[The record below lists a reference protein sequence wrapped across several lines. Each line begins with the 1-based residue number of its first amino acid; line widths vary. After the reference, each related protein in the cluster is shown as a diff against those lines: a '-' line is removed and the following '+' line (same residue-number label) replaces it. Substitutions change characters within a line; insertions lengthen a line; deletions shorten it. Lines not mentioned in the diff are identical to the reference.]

1 LVDRTILLSNLAFYN
16 KNIELIIEILKDNG
30 YLLGM
35 IFNYINKRIKS
46 LAIKKSTMTHN
57 NTSSDFVDMD
67 GVVRNLIVFPYIKS
81 IFNKITKSIN

>member
-1 LVDRTILLSNLAFYN
+1 LSNLAFYN

-46 LAIKKSTMTHN
+46 LAIKKSTMAHN

-81 IFNKITKSIN
+81 ISNKITKSIN

>member
-1 LVDRTILLSNLAFYN
+1 M
-16 KNIELIIEILKDNG
+16 IEILKDNG

-46 LAIKKSTMTHN
+46 LAIKKSTMANN
-57 NTSSDFVDMD
+57 NTSSDFVDID

-81 IFNKITKSIN
+81 ISNKITKSIN